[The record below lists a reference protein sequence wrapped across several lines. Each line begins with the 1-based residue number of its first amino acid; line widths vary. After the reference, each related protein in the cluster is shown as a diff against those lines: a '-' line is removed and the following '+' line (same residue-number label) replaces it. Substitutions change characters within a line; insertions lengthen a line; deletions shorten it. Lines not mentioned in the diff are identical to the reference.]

1 MMARLLHIDKT
12 RMSYDK
18 ISQPMK
24 AIYLP
29 VIAIGATA
37 TLSGCSSMR
46 LSNANALADDVYYD
60 GSASPKSIV
69 KAPESS
75 AVVSNGDVASY
86 ESRVAS
92 YVSSTKSG
100 NEARDFSQIQ
110 QYYAN
115 ANSSNGEASDTTRTL
130 VAAATADDSEVEVS
144 DGYWVDGFWGSESDQ
159 SYAERII
166 RFHRPLVSVNYYS
179 PFFTA
184 ARYSGDWNIYVDGYG
199 STYLVPTWTNP
210 WYNDYYYGSGLAFDW
225 YWSRPWRWG
234 MNLAWGYGGWYGSF
248 GFGWGFYDYA
258 WGWPHHHHHWWGH
271 HEPWHGVGHGFGVGG
286 WDRRPYDRPV
296 NAARANTAPR
306 SYSAEN
312 RIQGVTTNPN
322 GERAGQRYRSMLPT
336 SNRSYTRSA
345 DGRST
350 TSSVSDAGST
360 GRSYYSTNT
369 RRSTVSQGETANGST
384 ATTSRSSYS
393 TNTRRSTSGVSSST
407 YGSSSSSRST
417 YTPSRSSSRSSVSTT
432 SPANSRETT
441 SYSTNTRRGTSSS
454 YSPSKSQTRSS
465 VSTSRSSGSSRSSY
479 SGSSQSSRSTFN
491 SGRSFSSGGR
501 STGSFSGGGRSSGGS
516 VSSSR
521 GGRSR

>member
-1 MMARLLHIDKT
+1 
-12 RMSYDK
+12 
-18 ISQPMK
+18 MK
-24 AIYLP
+24 AIYFP
-29 VIAIGATA
+29 VIAMGATA
-37 TLSGCSSMR
+37 ALTGCSSMR

-75 AVVSNGDVASY
+75 AVVTNSDVASY

-92 YVSSTKSG
+92 YAASNKS
-100 NEARDFSQIQ
+100 NSDARDFSQIQ

-115 ANSSNGEASDTTRTL
+115 ANSTNGEAEDTTKAL
-130 VAAATADDSEVEVS
+130 IAAATAEEPEVAVS
-144 DGYWVDGFWGSESDQ
+144 DGYWVDGFWGAESDQ

-210 WYNDYYYGSGLAFDW
+210 WYDDYFYGSGLAFDW
-225 YWSRPWRWG
+225 YWSRPWR
-234 MNLAWGYGGWYGSF
+234 MNLAWGFGGWYGGF

-258 WGWPHHHHHWWGH
+258 WGWPHHHHHCWGH
-271 HEPWHGVGHGFGVGG
+271 HEPWPGIGHGYGIGG
-286 WDRRPYDRPV
+286 RDHGFYDRPV

-336 SNRSYTRSA
+336 SSHSYTRSA

-350 TSSVSDAGST
+350 TSTGSNSN
-360 GRSYYSTNT
+360 SYSGSSYSTNT
-369 RRSTVSQGETANGST
+369 RRSTVNQGATANGST
-384 ATTSRSSYS
+384 ATTNRSSYS
-393 TNTRRSTSGVSSST
+393 TNTRRSTSGLSSGN
-407 YGSSSSSRST
+407 YASSSSSRST

-432 SPANSRETT
+432 SPANSREST

-454 YSPSKSQTRSS
+454 YSPSRSQTRSS
-465 VSTSRSSGSSRSSY
+465 VSTSRSSGATRSTY
-479 SGSSQSSRSTFN
+479 SGSQSSSRSTFS
-491 SGRSFSSGGR
+491 SGRSFSTGGR
-501 STGSFSGGGRSSGGS
+501 STGSFSGGSRSSGGGA
-516 VSSSR
+516 SSSR
-521 GGRSR
+521 GGRTR